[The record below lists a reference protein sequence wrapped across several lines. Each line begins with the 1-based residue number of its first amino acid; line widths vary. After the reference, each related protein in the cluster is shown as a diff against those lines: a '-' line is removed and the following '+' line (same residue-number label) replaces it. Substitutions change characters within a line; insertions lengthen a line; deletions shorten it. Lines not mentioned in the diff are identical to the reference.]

1 MMPNKT
7 YELRNLYFQQSDYSA
22 KQEEEKYDQPS
33 LIQCPTNGYFDTLK
47 VDADLLQKA
56 LSPLT
61 DYRAAS
67 LSEQVFGNELKG
79 QKINLQHGAN
89 LFHERCQ
96 LNKRHLEDIDHRN
109 MQVQE
114 KLYGVWINNVPDRN
128 KRLGNLESQ
137 LLQLEQ
143 QRREEEL
150 AFWKDTVD
158 LRQQLF
164 ETATDYRNNQHR
176 YNIFSDVEK
185 HYG

>member
-1 MMPNKT
+1 MTTDNN
-7 YELRNLYFQQSDYSA
+7 YELQNVYSQHSQHCANQNDQQYHS
-22 KQEEEKYDQPS
+22 QP
-33 LIQCPTNGYFDTLK
+33 LLQWPANGYFNTLK

-56 LSPLT
+56 LSPFV
-61 DYRAAS
+61 DYKPGS
-67 LSEQVFGNELKG
+67 LSEQVFGNEIKG
-79 QKINLQHGAN
+79 QRINLQHAAN

-96 LNKRHLEDIDHRN
+96 LNKKHIADIDHRDL
-109 MQVQE
+109 QVQE
-114 KLYGVWINNVPDRN
+114 KLYGVWINNFPDRS

-150 AFWKDTVD
+150 SFWKDTVE

-176 YNIFSDVEK
+176 YNIFSGVEK

>member
-1 MMPNKT
+1 MTPNHI
-7 YELRNLYFQQSDYSA
+7 YELQNSCHQQSLYSA
-22 KQEEEKYDQPS
+22 RHEQDTYDQPS
-33 LIQCPTNGYFDTLK
+33 LMQWPANGYFERLQP
-47 VDADLLQKA
+47 DAELLQNALRPFTASKA
-56 LSPLT
+56 G
-61 DYRAAS
+61 S
-67 LSEQVFGNELKG
+67 LSEQVFGNETKR
-79 QKINLQHGAN
+79 QRINLQHGGN

-96 LNKRHLEDIDHRN
+96 INKSHIQDIDRRH

-164 ETATDYRNNQHR
+164 DTATDYRNNQQR
-176 YNIFSDVEK
+176 YNIFSGVEK